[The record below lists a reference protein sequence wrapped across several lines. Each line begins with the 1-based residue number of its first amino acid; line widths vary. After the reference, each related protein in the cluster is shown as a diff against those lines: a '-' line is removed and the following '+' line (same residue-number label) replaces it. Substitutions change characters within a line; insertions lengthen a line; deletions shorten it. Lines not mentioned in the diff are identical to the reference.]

1 VINDDHEEISKLI
14 KETEERKG
22 KGKGKRRN
30 SYYLRCS
37 TIGRMKKKR
46 EEFGGELLPTYLP

>member
-1 VINDDHEEISKLI
+1 MKGS
-14 KETEERKG
+14 KG

-30 SYYLRCS
+30 SYYLRCL